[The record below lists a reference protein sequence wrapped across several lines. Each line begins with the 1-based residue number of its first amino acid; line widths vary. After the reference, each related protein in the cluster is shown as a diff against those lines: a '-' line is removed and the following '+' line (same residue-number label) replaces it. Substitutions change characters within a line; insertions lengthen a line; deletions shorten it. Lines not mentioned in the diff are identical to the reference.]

1 MKRHSTRLSPGVIF
15 LLVLYGLICSVLWYH
30 GYLENIAYQRVDH
43 LGPISSK
50 QKIDDSY
57 FLTIE
62 TPASEDGY
70 FTVRCSQQIYS
81 SVICADIIAY
91 YVKIYYRPFDH
102 SICYLD
108 YIDLEDYLVFSNIE

>member
-30 GYLENIAYQRVDH
+30 GYLEHIAYQRVDH
-43 LGPISSK
+43 LGPIGSK

-62 TPASEDGY
+62 TPVSEDGY

-81 SVICADIIAY
+81 SVICADNIAY